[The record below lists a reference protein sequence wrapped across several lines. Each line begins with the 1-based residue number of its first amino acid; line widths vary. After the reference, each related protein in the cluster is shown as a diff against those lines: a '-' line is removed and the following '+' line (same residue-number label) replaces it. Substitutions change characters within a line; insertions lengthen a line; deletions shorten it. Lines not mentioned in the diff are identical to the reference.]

1 MISIEQ
7 VTKKFGD
14 IRALDQVE
22 AQISENSIFGLA
34 GTNGAGKST
43 LLRVISG
50 VLAAAMLSAL
60 PVQLLASA
68 EGGGS
73 P

>member
-34 GTNGAGKST
+34 GRTEQEKV
-43 LLRVISG
+43 RCCV
-50 VLAAAMLSAL
+50 
-60 PVQLLASA
+60 
-68 EGGGS
+68 
-73 P
+73 

>member
-7 VTKKFGD
+7 VTKKFGG

-34 GTNGAGKST
+34 GTNRSRKKY
-43 LLRVISG
+43 
-50 VLAAAMLSAL
+50 AAACDQRCA
-60 PVQLLASA
+60 AA
-68 EGGGS
+68 GGRAGED
-73 P
+73 

>member
-22 AQISENSIFGLA
+22 AQIAKTVF
-34 GTNGAGKST
+34 
-43 LLRVISG
+43 
-50 VLAAAMLSAL
+50 SAW
-60 PVQLLASA
+60 PGRTEQEKVRCCV
-68 EGGGS
+68 
-73 P
+73 